1 MNLNYRLAEFF
12 VNKELFNSSDAANYI
27 NQATTLKTSLYKYL
41 TDSKTLDEEKVYRA
55 VAEYFGLNFYSTSV
69 FSIDEKLIKNIPLIY
84 IKENRLIP
92 VFKDEET
99 KNVVVVIDD
108 PYRLIDLQTITYFIK
123 DPIEVRLATPT
134 YVTSLLNYID
144 NKTRRADAMNA
155 IENEIKPN
163 KEESFDAS
171 LLVNAPTVKLTDS
184 ILREA
189 TAMQASDI
197 HIEPFAD
204 FVRVRFRVDGA
215 LYTNSKLPVESYP
228 AVLAIIKIMAELDIS
243 ERRIPQDGKISLE
256 IDGKKYDYRVST
268 LPTIYGE
275 KIVIRIF
282 DTSDDHSNIEQLGLN
297 PEQEKKVKR
306 MISYPHGILLLTGP
320 TGSGKTTTLYSFL
333 KHLNNDEVNITTI
346 EDPVENNLD
355 GVNQIQVNPKVN
367 LTFAASLRSIL
378 RQDPNVIM
386 IGEIRDEET
395 AEIAVKAAIT
405 GHLVLSTLHTNNAHG
420 TISRLIDMGIPR
432 YLVADA
438 LIGAISQRL
447 VRKLCPY
454 CKKEHI
460 TTESEM
466 ADLGLTKPEKIYEP
480 CGCQRCNG
488 TGYHGRTAVFEI
500 LNLNSNIKKSIED
513 PNFSMDNI
521 FRTCIENGMIPLQET
536 AKQLVMEGKTSYSEF
551 IALLD
556 NESAEYKL

>member
-27 NQATTLKTSLYKYL
+27 NQSTTLKTSLYKYL

-69 FSIDEKLIKNIPLIY
+69 FSIDENLIKNIPLIY

-99 KNVVVVIDD
+99 KNVLVVIDD

-228 AVLAIIKIMAELDIS
+228 AVLARIKIMAELDIS

-521 FRTCIENGMIPLQET
+521 FRTCIENGMIPLQEA

>member
-27 NQATTLKTSLYKYL
+27 NQAMTLKTSLYKYL

-69 FSIDEKLIKNIPLIY
+69 FSIDENLIKNIPLIY

-228 AVLAIIKIMAELDIS
+228 AVLARIKIMAELDIS

-521 FRTCIENGMIPLQET
+521 FRTCIENGMIPLQEA

>member
-228 AVLAIIKIMAELDIS
+228 AVLARIKIMAELDIS

-275 KIVIRIF
+275 KIVIRSF

-521 FRTCIENGMIPLQET
+521 FRTCIENGMIPLQEA
-536 AKQLVMEGKTSYSEF
+536 AKQLVMKGKTSYSEF